1 MNKANKNDI
10 LTEGKVLPAIVSF
23 TMPIFFGM
31 LFQQFYNLVDTSI
44 VGRYLG
50 INALAGVG
58 STGSLMFLVIG
69 TVNGICSGFAI
80 PVAQSFG
87 AKNMDMLKRFVA
99 GATLLAVVLSVILT
113 TVTVLLCDNMLVA
126 MDTPEEVYDY
136 AYEYLILIFAGIPF
150 TFLYNLTSGFLRSI
164 GDSKSPLYFLF
175 ISSALNIAL
184 DFLFIVGFK
193 MSADGAGLA
202 TVISQAVSG
211 LACLIYM
218 SRKYDILKLRKKDFK
233 VNGFILFRLL
243 SVGIP
248 MGIQYGITAIGTIV
262 IQTAVNGFGPITVA
276 GVTASGKISSVVT
289 CPLEALGAAMATF
302 AGQNIGAGKLDRV
315 NKGLW
320 QATFLGFGI
329 SVVVFGIVWFF
340 GKYIGLLFMDAKEVE
355 AMGYAMQ
362 CIRIS
367 AAFYFMLTIVLTFR
381 YTIQGMGYST
391 LAIFAGILEMI
402 ARCLIGIL
410 LPATFGFI
418 SICFASPVAWI
429 AADLFLIPAYYV
441 CMKKAK
447 RHYSKAF
454 HTESL

>member
-1 MNKANKNDI
+1 MSKDDKRNM

-31 LFQQFYNLVDTSI
+31 LFQQFYNMVDTAI
-44 VGRYLG
+44 VGKYLG

-99 GATLLAVVLSVILT
+99 GATLLSAIMSVILT
-113 TVTVLLCDNMLVA
+113 AITVVLCDNMLQA
-126 MDTPEEVYDY
+126 MDTTPESYEY
-136 AYEYLILIFAGIPF
+136 AYKYLVLIFAGIPF

-164 GDSKSPLYFLF
+164 GDSRSPLYFLF
-175 ISSALNIAL
+175 LSSVLNIAL

-193 MSADGAGLA
+193 MSSDGAGLA
-202 TVISQAVSG
+202 TVIAQAVSG
-211 LACLIYM
+211 LACLVYM
-218 SRKYDILKLRKKDFK
+218 TRKYDILKLRKKDFK

-262 IQTAVNGFGPITVA
+262 IQAAVNGFGTITVA
-276 GVTASGKISSVVT
+276 GVTTSGKIYSLVT

-302 AGQNIGAGKLDRV
+302 AGQNIGAGKLERV

-320 QATFLGFGI
+320 QATFFGFGI
-329 SVVVFGIVWFF
+329 SVFVLGVVWFF
-340 GKYIGLLFMDAKEVE
+340 GRFIALLFMDATEVE
-355 AMGYAMQ
+355 AMDYAMQ
-362 CIRIS
+362 CIRINGLG
-367 AAFYFMLTIVLTFR
+367 FCLLTIVLTFR

-391 LAIFAGILEMI
+391 LAICAGILEMI
-402 ARCLIGIL
+402 ARCFIGIL
-410 LPATFGFI
+410 LPGVIGFL
-418 SICFASPVAWI
+418 SICIANPMAWL
-429 AADLFLIPAYYV
+429 AADVFLIPAYYM
-441 CMKKAK
+441 CLRKAK
-447 RHYSKAF
+447 RHYEKAF